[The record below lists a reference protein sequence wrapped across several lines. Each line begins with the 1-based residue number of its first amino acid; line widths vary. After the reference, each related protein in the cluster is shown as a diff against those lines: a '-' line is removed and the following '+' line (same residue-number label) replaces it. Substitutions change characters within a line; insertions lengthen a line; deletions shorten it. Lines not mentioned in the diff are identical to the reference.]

1 MNTLEYLADLLRVRN
16 ATERALHTVLQRP
29 GSIGDIGEVIAQA
42 IFPITLHE
50 RRNHPGSDGWFH
62 SGPLEDKTVNVKM
75 YSNGETRLDIKPSPP
90 WPDYYLVFR
99 GAKASKQHGIPW
111 QIADV
116 FLYDAAVLIP
126 RLQRRGT
133 RLTVATS
140 LRQSDRDEAQ
150 IYPPREESLF
160 VLTEGQIEQIRLF
173 A

>member
-1 MNTLEYLADLLRVRN
+1 MNKLEYLADLLRVRN

-62 SGPLEDKTVNVKM
+62 SGPLEGKTVNVKM
-75 YSNGETRLDIKPSPP
+75 YSNGETRLDIKPHPP
-90 WPDYYLVFR
+90 WPDYYLVLR

-126 RLQRRGT
+126 RLQERGT
-133 RLTVATS
+133 KLTVATS
-140 LRQSDRDEAQ
+140 LRQEDRDEAQ
-150 IYPPREESLF
+150 IYPVREGPLL
-160 VLTEGQIEQIRLF
+160 VLTEG
-173 A
+173 